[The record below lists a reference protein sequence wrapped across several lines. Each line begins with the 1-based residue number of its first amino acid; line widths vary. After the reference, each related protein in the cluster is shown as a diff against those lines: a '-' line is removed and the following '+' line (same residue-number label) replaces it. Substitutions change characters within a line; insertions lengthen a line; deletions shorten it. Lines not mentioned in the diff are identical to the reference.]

1 MSGTNQGRFS
11 RREKL
16 GRREKDTRFLY
27 GGGVKGD
34 ALMRHKIHTESQ
46 EMRFISCVVSGRVLK
61 KLYSVNGA
69 TEPT

>member
-16 GRREKDTRFLY
+16 GKERERYAVFVW
-27 GGGVKGD
+27 GRG

-46 EMRFISCVVSGRVLK
+46 EIRFISCVVSGRVLK
-61 KLYSVNGA
+61 KLYNVNGA

>member
-1 MSGTNQGRFS
+1 MAQT
-11 RREKL
+11 REGFQEERSW

-34 ALMRHKIHTESQ
+34 ALMRHKIQTESQ
-46 EMRFISCVVSGRVLK
+46 EMRFISCVVSGRVLR
-61 KLYSVNGA
+61 KLYNVNGA